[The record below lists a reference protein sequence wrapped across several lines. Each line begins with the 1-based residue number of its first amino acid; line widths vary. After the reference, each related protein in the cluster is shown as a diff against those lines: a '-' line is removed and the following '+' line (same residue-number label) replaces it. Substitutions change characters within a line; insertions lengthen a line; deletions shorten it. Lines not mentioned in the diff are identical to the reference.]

1 MNTDIDINKLKAEVK
16 NDKVRRLILFG
27 IFATGLAGLY
37 VLVHFS
43 PHLTKYIY
51 YLDIKWWA

>member
-51 YLDIKWWA
+51 YIDIK